1 MRPLLALVLLGT
13 SLLGTSSMAFAQ
25 AGAPARPASAPPPPV
40 QTNPS
45 ASHVGTNP
53 ASAPMQTN
61 PASAPL
67 QPASDAGAT
76 ERGLNNAAPPATG
89 VSPQV
94 RHAANHDTDANG
106 HTLDPHGKPVGQ
118 KPAVPSTVK

>member
-1 MRPLLALVLLGT
+1 
-13 SLLGTSSMAFAQ
+13 
-25 AGAPARPASAPPPPV
+25 
-40 QTNPS
+40 
-45 ASHVGTNP
+45 
-53 ASAPMQTN
+53 MQTN

-76 ERGLNNAAPPATG
+76 ERGLNNAPPATG

-94 RHAANHDTDANG
+94 RHAAKHDTDAQG
-106 HTLDPHGKPVGQ
+106 HTLDPRGKPVGQ